1 MSTTSSSLTPVRPQ
15 ETVTAWLIKIA
26 TGPLLVI
33 LLLVHL
39 IVNHYTGSANGLM
52 TYSDVVAYFSNPWIV
67 AMEIT
72 FLICVITH
80 SLLGLRSVILDLHPS
95 PKTMS
100 TINTLMWVIGVGFV
114 VYGIWLA
121 LAIASK
127 SA

>member
-1 MSTTSSSLTPVRPQ
+1 MASTTSSLTPARPQ
-15 ETVTAWLIKIA
+15 ETATAWLIKIA

-52 TYSDVVAYFSNPWIV
+52 SYADVVRYFNNPWIV

-72 FLICVITH
+72 FLACVVTH
-80 SLLGLRSVILDLHPS
+80 SLLGLRAIILDLHPS
-95 PKTMS
+95 RKTMG
-100 TINTLMWVIGVGFV
+100 IVDMLMWVVGIVSV

-127 SA
+127 TV